1 MRIMFSI
8 FMLEGL
14 QFEKIL
20 MFKEFWF
27 EKYGIYLFVGILES
41 FSVGKVYFH
50 TLMLT
55 YLK

>member
-1 MRIMFSI
+1 MFSI